1 MMLAGSGVMVK
12 RECRAPRMR
21 TYRCL
26 RIGASLLAFS
36 SRQRAAIRV
45 APHPLESKQTIPM
58 ARDRTERRR
67 QQRANVVRK
76 QQARNMKPFYIAL
89 GAIAIAG
96 VALIA
101 ISARRG
107 TGTPTAIDVKATP
120 AQAEGYLMGNPN
132 APVQI
137 YEFADFEC
145 PACATFATITEPDV
159 RKRIVDAGLASY
171 RYFDFPLEQHHNS
184 LAASNAAA
192 CAADQGKFWEMHD
205 KLFYNQPE
213 WNSEATDRPQKF
225 FEKYANEI
233 GLNLNTWKTCVAA
246 QSHMQRILGNRAEG
260 MRRHVQS
267 TPTFV
272 VGDKMVAGAL
282 SYDQFKALVDSATA
296 HVASARPD
304 SQPGSHAAQ

>member
-1 MMLAGSGVMVK
+1 
-12 RECRAPRMR
+12 
-21 TYRCL
+21 
-26 RIGASLLAFS
+26 
-36 SRQRAAIRV
+36 
-45 APHPLESKQTIPM
+45 M

-89 GAIAIAG
+89 GVIAIAG

-107 TGTPTAIDVKATP
+107 TGMPNAIDVKATP

-225 FEKYANEI
+225 FDKYASQI
-233 GLNLNTWKTCVAA
+233 GVNLNTWKTCVAA
-246 QSHMQRILGNRAEG
+246 QSHMQRILSNRAEG

-272 VGDKMVAGAL
+272 IGDKMVAGAL
-282 SYDQFKALVDSATA
+282 SYDQFKILVDSARA
-296 HVASARPD
+296 RLASAHPD
-304 SQPGSHAAQ
+304 SQPGPRAAQ